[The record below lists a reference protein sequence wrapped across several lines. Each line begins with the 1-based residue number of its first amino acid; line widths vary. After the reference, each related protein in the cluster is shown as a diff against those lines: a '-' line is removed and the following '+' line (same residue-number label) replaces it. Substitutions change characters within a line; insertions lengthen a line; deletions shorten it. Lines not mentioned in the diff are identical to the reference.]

1 MSLLCNSGKPLT
13 TFTYSHWYCVF
24 CATVPKHQ
32 NVSDIPI
39 VVPSVQLWQTILHF
53 QLFPLILCLLC
64 NLDKPSCTFIYS
76 HWYCAVCTLFC
87 YCNHFGCTCL
97 LLCRNKCLMVVN
109 PLETKLYFLIFPMH
123 WSWRRLSSEKGLL
136 LSQRVWCRYFSTNSA
151 PKYHFPH
158 DCVTKFF
165 IYSSSSKNLEGVQ
178 NYDWNFKSAE
188 KRIMM

>member
-1 MSLLCNSGKPLT
+1 MS
-13 TFTYSHWYCVF
+13 
-24 CATVPKHQ
+24 
-32 NVSDIPI
+32 
-39 VVPSVQLWQTILHF
+39 SVQLCQNIKKFLI
-53 QLFPLILCLLC
+53 FPLLYLLC
-64 NLDKPSCTFIYS
+64 SFDKPSCTFSYS
-76 HWYCAVCTLFC
+76 HWYCAFCATLTNHPALSYIPIDIVLCTLFC